1 MLRQFKFGS
10 IATAAFLSL
19 ASAANAQFKP
29 SNFETPEYYE
39 NWGLK
44 YTIASEAYALG
55 VTGLGVKI
63 GIADSEIQWEHP
75 ELIQRVYGPDPLY
88 DLPTPG
94 YPDFLIMGPMLRG

>member
-1 MLRQFKFGS
+1 
-10 IATAAFLSL
+10 
-19 ASAANAQFKP
+19 
-29 SNFETPEYYE
+29 
-39 NWGLK
+39 
-44 YTIASEAYALG
+44 ALG

-88 DLPTPG
+88 ELPTPG